1 MDVAGFVHYGNAM
14 VRVYSTALS
23 DGDVGKTVTLVSK
36 LHNKTYSKV
45 FTSTQD
51 LVFEVDERDKYTITL
66 TNTSNVVEFTT
77 TIQVGFGTYT
87 EIEVGMNKTTWQG
100 IQNICNA
107 GLEASMLTIGDAIDV
122 TLSTAEV
129 VTMELAAMNVD
140 DGVTHQ
146 TIWCPADCL
155 TATRNMN
162 STNTNA
168 GGWACEMRTW
178 LENTYYSELP
188 TDLQAVIT
196 ARKIKSSTGSQSS
209 ALQETSDKIFLPRE
223 HEIFGATTYAA
234 GSEAPYASQW
244 SIFATAAKRVK
255 KLGKNGSA
263 ANWWELSPYVSTSGS
278 FCCVD
283 SGGTAGNGYASAA
296 YGVVPCFQ
304 IIKTA

>member
-1 MDVAGFVHYGNAM
+1 MDAPGFVHYGNCLI
-14 VRVYSTALS
+14 RCYSTSSA
-23 DGDVGKTVTLVSK
+23 DTGKTVTVK
-36 LHNKTYSKV
+36 GYKTGRTFSGT
-45 FTSTQD
+45 FSTSQE
-51 LVFEVDERDKYTITL
+51 LFFEVPWRDKYTITVL
-66 TNTSNVVEFTT
+66 NGTVTEFTGS
-77 TIQVGFGTYT
+77 IICGFGQFI
-87 EIEVGMNKTTWQG
+87 EVEVGMNKTTWQG

-155 TATRNMN
+155 TAARNMN

-196 ARKIKSSTGSQSS
+196 ARKIKSSTGSQSGT
-209 ALQETSDKIFLPRE
+209 LQETSDKIFLPRE

-234 GSEAPYASQW
+234 ASEAPYAAQW

-263 ANWWELSPYVSTSGS
+263 ANWWELSPDVVNSTNFCYVT
-278 FCCVD
+278 
-283 SGGTAGNGYASAA
+283 SGGTAYGDDASATF
-296 YGVVPCFQ
+296 GVVPCFQ
-304 IIKTA
+304 IIKTAA